1 MLIGRIEE
9 YWQKHSGRNLKEG
22 KALGLSISTA
32 VADERRDFI
41 S

>member
-9 YWQKHSGRNLKEG
+9 YWQKLDGRNLKEG

-32 VADERRDFI
+32 VAEERTDSI
-41 S
+41 P